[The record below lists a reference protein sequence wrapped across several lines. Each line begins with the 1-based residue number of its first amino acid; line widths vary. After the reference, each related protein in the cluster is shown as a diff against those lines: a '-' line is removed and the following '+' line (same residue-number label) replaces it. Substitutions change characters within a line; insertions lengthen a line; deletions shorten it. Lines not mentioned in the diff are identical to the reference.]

1 MARPYS
7 QCLAY
12 DSESMPRQEFER
24 YHIVTVK
31 HRDLQLV
38 STRRT
43 HRGEEGGTSK
53 GVAPGQLAG
62 PLGELHVE
70 AFSLSLSLTYLLL
83 LALVAS
89 FPTAA
94 SALPRD
100 RRDLLHLARIGGPM

>member
-31 HRDLQLV
+31 HSDLQLV

-43 HRGEEGGTSK
+43 HKEEKGATIKGRGAGATGRSAGGIAC
-53 GVAPGQLAG
+53 GRP
-62 PLGELHVE
+62 
-70 AFSLSLSLTYLLL
+70 LSL
-83 LALVAS
+83 
-89 FPTAA
+89 
-94 SALPRD
+94 
-100 RRDLLHLARIGGPM
+100 